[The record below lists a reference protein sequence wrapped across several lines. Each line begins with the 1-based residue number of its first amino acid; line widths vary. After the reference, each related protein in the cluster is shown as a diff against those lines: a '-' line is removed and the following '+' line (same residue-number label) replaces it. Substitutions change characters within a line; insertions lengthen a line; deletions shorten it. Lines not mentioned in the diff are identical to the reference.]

1 LGGGGGGAGED
12 PFGEARW
19 REGAVKRGVSR
30 GCWGVACVPVCAEAC
45 ERVRRGAAYY
55 AYGCIWVRRM
65 HICADLGDASAG
77 LPRDVRQHEFVALD
91 LTRLVA
97 ELAFVVLRAPF
108 DLDLVVR
115 FRGEYAQ
122 LDVLQRVGFEHLEM
136 EGR

>member
-1 LGGGGGGAGED
+1 
-12 PFGEARW
+12 
-19 REGAVKRGVSR
+19 
-30 GCWGVACVPVCAEAC
+30 
-45 ERVRRGAAYY
+45 
-55 AYGCIWVRRM
+55 M

-77 LPRDVRQHEFVALD
+77 PPRDVRQHEFVALD

-115 FRGEYAQ
+115 VRVRVSGEYAQ

>member
-1 LGGGGGGAGED
+1 
-12 PFGEARW
+12 
-19 REGAVKRGVSR
+19 
-30 GCWGVACVPVCAEAC
+30 
-45 ERVRRGAAYY
+45 
-55 AYGCIWVRRM
+55 M

-115 FRGEYAQ
+115 GRGFIFIKYAQ